1 MPCTP
6 DAMASSMDDAI
17 EWTMDDTMDHAM
29 DDDSSMDCTMAPSM
43 DPW

>member
-6 DAMASSMDDAI
+6 DAMASSMDDAM